1 MEKNM
6 KTAPSRDVMHGIS
19 EEEKVKLLDAYKAF
33 LESLPAETETQE
45 PAPVDSVDGA
55 YWDKDRFGD
64 PSENKSCKN
73 RIRKYDATI
82 NLHGSVTIWASD
94 MFEAR
99 DIARDMTQ
107 EKLAQHAVFSRRTV
121 REIYER
127 E

>member
-1 MEKNM
+1 MEKDM
-6 KTAPSRDVMHGIS
+6 KTVPSRAVMHGIS
-19 EEEKVKLLDAYKAF
+19 EEEKAKLFEAYKAF
-33 LESLPAETETQE
+33 LESLPAETQE
-45 PAPVDSVDGA
+45 SAPVDSVDGA
-55 YWDKDRFGD
+55 YWDRDRFGD
-64 PSENKSCKN
+64 PSENESCKN
-73 RIRKYDATI
+73 RIQKYDATI